1 MSITLN
7 ISQSPILISPSNTN
21 HVYNVRTTDSGYTLT
36 DFQYICDVYQRPS
49 EVDWSGNSTEN
60 RVARLKVLPNSYG
73 NAMVDLEEI
82 VRTLLNVNPRFTG
95 NTYPY
100 LNPASDV
107 NKVVTLA
114 TAETTI
120 EYNGSNL

>member
-21 HVYNVRTTDSGYTLT
+21 HVYNVSTTDTGYTLT

-49 EVDWSGNSTEN
+49 EVDWNNNNYAN
-60 RVARLKVLPNSYG
+60 RVARLKVLPNTYG
-73 NAMVDLEEI
+73 NAIIDLEEI
-82 VRTLLNVNPRFTG
+82 VRTLLNANPRFTG

-100 LNPASDV
+100 LNPASED
-107 NKVVTLA
+107 NKVVT
-114 TAETTI
+114 
-120 EYNGSNL
+120 